1 METKPQYMKRLRTE
15 LTELGGKIEEKIA
28 SLDKLSAE
36 IKQGY
41 EELENPLADK
51 QALTEVKLQE
61 SLMSGDEVWHFIWD
75 NVWGAV
81 KGFNRQATTESQ
93 RNYQELESA
102 LQARQSALQAQLQ
115 LSKMSGEEVWDAVWK
130 AVWNVVWSVVEEFNR
145 QKSIEVKQ
153 VGEELQPL
161 LDKQA
166 ALQSELHEVLMSGD
180 AFYNVLKGTTS
191 AMVEGESS

>member
-1 METKPQYMKRLRTE
+1 
-15 LTELGGKIEEKIA
+15 
-28 SLDKLSAE
+28 
-36 IKQGY
+36 
-41 EELENPLADK
+41 
-51 QALTEVKLQE
+51 
-61 SLMSGDEVWHFIWD
+61 
-75 NVWGAV
+75 
-81 KGFNRQATTESQ
+81 
-93 RNYQELESA
+93 
-102 LQARQSALQAQLQ
+102 
-115 LSKMSGEEVWDAVWK
+115 MSGEEVWDVVWN

-145 QKSIEVKQ
+145 QKAIEVKQ